1 MMLHDQIKKCRFCFV
16 RVLLLLLLLFVAY
29 LNMLLPKLVW
39 SVSKNLHFGGQHR
52 HHQMKVIVT
61 KEV

>member
-1 MMLHDQIKKCRFCFV
+1 MTEFKNVVFFLV
-16 RVLLLLLLLFVAY
+16 RVLLLLFVAY
-29 LNMLLPKLVW
+29 LNMLLTKLVW

-52 HHQMKVIVT
+52 HHQMKVIVI